1 MMMAQSHI
9 NAMAQS
15 HACVKPDYMA
25 HSLMAERTPQIQD
38 KYIVRMPEGMRDRIK
53 AAAQESGRSMNA
65 EIIHR
70 LAQSLDFPRPQSL
83 GLGFDDDLEHAIM
96 ESASW
101 SGRSLQEEV
110 IHILKQSL
118 KPETTLATELER
130 EAWIAQRRYDD
141 ILKLFIQLTPEER
154 RLLEERA
161 EIAEIAKEHKIA
173 SKEIGRFVRLN
184 PIGNRG
190 RFTLRAPKSDY
201 TALTNKFTKSEPSIL
216 DNTND

>member
-1 MMMAQSHI
+1 MAQSHI

-15 HACVKPDYMA
+15 HACVNPDYMA

-83 GLGFDDDLEHAIM
+83 GLGFDGDLEHAIM

-110 IHILKQSL
+110 VHILKKSL
-118 KPETTLATELER
+118 KPEATLTTELER
-130 EAWIAQRRYDD
+130 EAWLAQRRYGD
-141 ILKLFIQLTPEER
+141 ILKLLIQLTPEER

-161 EIAEIAKEHKIA
+161 EIAEIAKAHKIT
-173 SKEIGRFVRLN
+173 SKEIGKFVRLN

-201 TALTNKFTKSEPSIL
+201 TALSSKRTKIDPPNGDDSR
-216 DNTND
+216 D